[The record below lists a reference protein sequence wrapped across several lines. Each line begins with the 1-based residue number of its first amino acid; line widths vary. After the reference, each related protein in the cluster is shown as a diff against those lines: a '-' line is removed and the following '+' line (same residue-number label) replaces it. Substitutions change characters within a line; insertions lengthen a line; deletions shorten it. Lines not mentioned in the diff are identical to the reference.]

1 MTTCNFPKGG
11 KWKASPSPCKDGR
24 AGVPGG
30 VGQAHSGV
38 GTRPG
43 ALIWLARS
51 LPCELWVRRSYGAEG
66 EGRKYSNE
74 NSINSGNLRNQV

>member
-1 MTTCNFPKGG
+1 MAELGSLGEGG
-11 KWKASPSPCKDGR
+11 RHRVVWELN
-24 AGVPGG
+24 
-30 VGQAHSGV
+30 Q
-38 GTRPG
+38 PG

-74 NSINSGNLRNQV
+74 NSINSGNLRNQVSTLPDIK